1 MPDSTSAPAL
11 FAARPKFFVAGQEQ
25 QELADALVEL
35 AVEEDTEG
43 LCHCEAT
50 FSNWG
55 PRDGAAGYL
64 FFDRQLLDF
73 GTALRIELGAGDT
86 AGTVFDGKI
95 SAIEGR
101 FASSRPPEV
110 LVLAE
115 DRLQDLRMT
124 RHTRTYEQVSDEDVA
139 RQIASRQGLQ
149 AVVDVSG
156 PTHRVLAQ
164 LNQSDLAFLRERAR
178 AVDAEVWVEG
188 GDLHVQQR
196 ARRSAGQVTL
206 TFGAALHDFTVSAD
220 LAGQVTEF
228 DVTGWDVSG
237 KQAISESAD
246 GSVISGELQGDTG
259 GGSLLQSAF
268 GDRKQQVV
276 HHVPLTS
283 QEARA
288 LAEAHYRRVA
298 RRFVTGSGVAD
309 GDARLRVG
317 AHLTLGGLGELFDGQ
332 YVITRSR
339 HSFDSLRGARSRFDV
354 ERPGIG
360 S

>member
-1 MPDSTSAPAL
+1 MPDPTGAPAL
-11 FAARPKFFVAGQEQ
+11 FAARPKLFVAGQEEQ
-25 QELADALVEL
+25 LLADALVEL
-35 AVEEDTEG
+35 LVEEDTDG

-55 PRDGAAGYL
+55 PRGGAAGYL

-73 GTALRIELGAGDT
+73 GKALRIELGAGAT
-86 AGTVFDGKI
+86 AGTVFDGKLT
-95 SAIEGR
+95 AIEGR
-101 FASSRPPEV
+101 FGSTRPPEV
-110 LVLAE
+110 LILAE
-115 DRLQDLRMT
+115 DRLQDLRMI
-124 RHTRTYEQVSDEDVA
+124 RHTQTYEQASDEDVA
-139 RQIASRQGLQ
+139 RQIASRQGLT

-156 PTHRVLAQ
+156 PTHRVVAQ

-188 GDLHVQQR
+188 SELHMQQR
-196 ARRSAGQVTL
+196 ARRSAGQLTL
-206 TFGAALHDFTVSAD
+206 AFGAGLHDFDVAAD
-220 LAGQVTEF
+220 LAGQVTAC
-228 DVTGWDVSG
+228 DVTGWDVAS
-237 KQAISESAD
+237 KQAITESATASAI
-246 GSVISGELQGDTG
+246 GGELQGDTG

-283 QEARA
+283 QEARG

-298 RRFVTGSGVAD
+298 RRFVTGTGVAD
-309 GDARLRVG
+309 ADARLRVG
-317 AHLTLGGLGELFDGQ
+317 AHLTLSGLGALFDGE
-332 YVITRSR
+332 YAVTRTR
-339 HSFDSLRGARSRFDV
+339 HSFDASSGARTQFAV